1 MSDDD
6 LNNYDEASEIE
17 YLRSTPVETLLG
29 NHLFVLLQLATVHLA
44 SSPPDLTSAQLVI
57 DAVAAVIQATGE
69 RLGEHV
75 ILYRSALA
83 EVQQAYV
90 RAATTPREPRDA
102 TEPPTGD

>member
-1 MSDDD
+1 MSDQD
-6 LNNYDEASEIE
+6 LNNYDEAREIE
-17 YLRSTPVETLLG
+17 YLRSTPVETVLG

-44 SSPPDLTSAQLVI
+44 STPPNLASAQVVI

-75 ILYRSALA
+75 TLYRSALA

-90 RAATTPREPRDA
+90 RAAAAPPSGEA
-102 TEPPTGD
+102 TEAPEQA